1 MKKKRLNYVFLCLLL
16 ASVVASVFI
25 FNSPFQFPQVLAQT
39 EWTDTFNIYTNITV
53 LEPAIRTI
61 TNIYDFPIDVKVYIT
76 DVTNIVKLYF
86 YKTIGNSTEFVYI
99 KEGVTI
105 RTGDTYTALQ
115 PTQTLAFDLLA
126 EPAITLGIGENI
138 VVKKK
143 VEIYKSYVLPPVII
157 LPPIII
163 KFPLDLKII
172 TLPAIVYQPFQPTFK
187 ATLLAT
193 NKATVAAD
201 VTIKW
206 WVADVEGKIYDGGQT
221 TVFISGLDKKEIEIE
236 VPTPKIDGAYTL
248 HTQSTVPTVVVAEA
262 QFEVTTITI
271 WIIILIIAMAILTIL
286 ILKKTRKI

>member
-1 MKKKRLNYVFLCLLL
+1 MKMQRLNYVFLCLLL
-16 ASVVASVFI
+16 ASVVASVTL
-25 FNSPFQFPQVLAQT
+25 FNLPFQFPQVVAQT
-39 EWTDTFNIYTNITV
+39 EWTDTFNVYTNITV
-53 LEPAIRTI
+53 LESAIRTI
-61 TNIYDFPIDVKVYIT
+61 TNTYDFAIDVKVYIT
-76 DVTNIVKLYF
+76 DVTNIAKLNL

-105 RTGDTYTALQ
+105 HTGDTYTALQ

-126 EPAITLGIGENI
+126 KPAITLGIGEDI

-143 VEIYKSYVLPPVII
+143 VEIYQSYVPPPVIP
-157 LPPIII
+157 PPIII

-193 NKATVAAD
+193 NKATVASD

-221 TVFISGLDKKEIEIE
+221 TIFISGMDKKEVEIE

-248 HTQSTVPTVVVAEA
+248 HAQSTVPTVVVAEA
-262 QFEVTTITI
+262 KFQVTTIPI
-271 WIIILIIAMAILTIL
+271 WIIILIIALTILTIY
-286 ILKKTRKI
+286 ILQKKR